1 VKFFLLASAFMGALA
16 MAGYSQSPDAAKA
29 EFEVA
34 SVKPAA
40 PVNAFHSS
48 DSGTGGPG
56 SADPAMFRCTRC
68 SLAVL
73 ISKAF
78 GLERYQFP
86 GQQSLPT
93 DGFEIQ
99 ARIPEGATQ
108 EQVAVMLQ
116 NLLKDRF
123 GLVYHF
129 ENREVQGYHL
139 TIAKSGPKL
148 VAAKEP
154 TAVTSAADG
163 GEYAHGGF
171 GGHRDG
177 TEPMRPGL
185 TFFYGG
191 ARYRGD
197 HQTTA
202 ELARILANQIARPV
216 DDQTGLTGKYD
227 IRLNWAGE
235 TAHSGNHPEGAA
247 SGFTGGAGHD
257 HGGGGGGGGNA
268 SPGPD
273 TASGPTLFDA
283 VQSQLGLELVA
294 ASKAPARVIVIDH
307 IANKPTAN

>member
-1 VKFFLLASAFMGALA
+1 MKCVLFAASLIGALTTY
-16 MAGYSQSPDAAKA
+16 GHSQTPDAAKV

-34 SVKPAA
+34 SVKLAA
-40 PVNAFHSS
+40 PANFFHSS

-86 GQQSLPT
+86 GQQSLPL

-99 ARIPEGATQ
+99 ARIPDRATP
-108 EQVAVMLQ
+108 EQVPVMLQ

-123 GLVYHF
+123 GLAYHF

-139 TIAKSGPKL
+139 TVAKNGPKL
-148 VAAKEP
+148 APAKEP
-154 TAVTSAADG
+154 NGVASMADG
-163 GEYAHGGF
+163 GGYAHSGF
-171 GGHRDG
+171 GGHHNG

-191 ARYRGD
+191 ALYRGD

-202 ELARILANQIARPV
+202 ELARILANQIAKPV
-216 DDQTGLTGKYD
+216 DDQTGLTDKYD
-227 IRLNWAGE
+227 IRLSWAGE
-235 TAHSGNHPEGAA
+235 TAHSGSHSEGAV

-257 HGGGGGGGGNA
+257 HGGGGGNA
-268 SPGPD
+268 LQGSD
-273 TASGPTLFDA
+273 AASGPTLFDA
-283 VQSQLGLELVA
+283 VQSQLGLKLVA
-294 ASKAPARVIVIDH
+294 ASKAPARIIVIDH